1 MTLGKINF
9 PEFDNPLLN
18 EIDLRHTGIK
28 GGAPGIADGAQT
40 HVITDNTFKQTIELR
55 VLRILS
61 NRSLA
66 KGIHP
71 DAFKKNTKLQY
82 FYYNSRNSS
91 TGSITNLF
99 NTCGQLIE
107 LTVVENSFDGPP
119 PNLAANLNIQVL
131 NLRQN
136 KLSGTIPGFANLNS
150 LRSIYLQ
157 TNELTKI
164 NAPGSLPA
172 LTTYQAQNNSIN
184 DQVPD
189 FSGCNNLRS
198 LVLNNNKFYS
208 YKIGAVAKNYKL
220 NYLDLSFNNLSSTS
234 LDNILVDLLAN
245 WTSVNRG
252 RVTINLKNQT
262 SVSNNKITLF
272 PSETGYAAARTLVSK
287 GWSIGLTGGIP
298 DEPDII

>member
-1 MTLGKINF
+1 L
-9 PEFDNPLLN
+9 
-18 EIDLRHTGIK
+18 
-28 GGAPGIADGAQT
+28 
-40 HVITDNTFKQTIELR
+40 TI
-55 VLRILS
+55 V
-61 NRSLA
+61 
-66 KGIHP
+66 H
-71 DAFKKNTKLQY
+71 
-82 FYYNSRNSS
+82 
-91 TGSITNLF
+91 
-99 NTCGQLIE
+99 
-107 LTVVENSFDGPP
+107 NSFDGPP
-119 PNLAANLNIQVL
+119 PNLANNLNIRNV
-131 NLRQN
+131 NIRHN

-157 TNELTKI
+157 SNVLTRI

-172 LTTYQAQNNSIN
+172 LVTYQAQNNSIE

-220 NYLDLSFNNLSSTS
+220 NYLDLSFNNLSSTA

-245 WTSVNRG
+245 WTSINRG

-262 SVSNNKITLF
+262 SASNNNITMF
-272 PSETGYAAARTLVSK
+272 PSQTGYAAARVLVSK

-298 DEPDII
+298 DEPEII